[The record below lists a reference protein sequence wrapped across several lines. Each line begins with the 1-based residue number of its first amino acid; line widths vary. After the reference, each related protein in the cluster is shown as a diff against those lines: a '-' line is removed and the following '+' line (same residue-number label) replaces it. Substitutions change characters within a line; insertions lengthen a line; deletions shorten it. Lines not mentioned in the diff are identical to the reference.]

1 MAPYVSNL
9 FRGVA
14 TGEWLVAIA
23 IPVVIEGHHRYTL
36 AFNVP
41 VLTVQSILN
50 RTAPG
55 EPYSTAIS
63 DRSGIIIARSSR
75 SEEFLGKPLPGFAE
89 ASGVEGTWSGTNPE
103 GRQVFRQY
111 KRSISTGWL
120 VSMGTS
126 RVALEAP
133 LYQSLW
139 MIGAFALSAVLCA
152 VGLALIKSREVATA
166 VNRLSEMAV
175 KLPGRHRIDSISTN
189 VAEVNRIAGALSQA
203 SMTIDEQATQ
213 LDTARSRLEHVVE
226 ERTRDLAQKSIL
238 LEATLESMDQG
249 MLLINKDGQITVH
262 NRRFAELFPHAKVE
276 SGGIMTIGMIV
287 AREAAQVEQEPG
299 RRWIEAT
306 LNTFGVKSF
315 ELEKSDGTIIE
326 IRTSPSQMGGVVQIL
341 TDITERRRASD
352 KVRHLAN
359 HDALT
364 GIANR
369 ALLMTMLRSAF
380 SRHER
385 TGEQFA
391 VHILDL
397 DHFKQVN
404 DNLGHDAG
412 DVLLCNVA
420 DRLKRN
426 VRSMDLV
433 ARLGG
438 DEFAIIQPIKRPTD
452 AAIVAQRV
460 IEALRQPYVIKGQDV
475 VVGVSIGIAVAPEH
489 GASEIDVMKSAD
501 LAMYRAKARGR
512 SNFQYFDDSLESEA
526 RCRLALAT
534 DLRKAMAGNE
544 LEMHYQPIYRI
555 ADNHITHMEALIR
568 WHHPER
574 GAISPG
580 VFIPVAEDSG
590 LILELGEW
598 IIQRVCLDA
607 TEFPDDVK
615 LTVNLSPKQ
624 FMRPGVSSTIAKA
637 AEAAGISSGR
647 IEAEIT
653 ETVVLDD
660 SETTLKELNAIRAL
674 GISIALDDF
683 GTGYSSLSYLQKFP
697 FDKVK
702 IDRSFVSQAQQGS
715 GSLAIVAAV
724 IELAHALNIETT
736 AEGVETE
743 TQLEMLRQLKC
754 TYAQGYLLSR
764 PQSKRA
770 VKGLFTQQQNVPPAA
785 A

>member
-1 MAPYVSNL
+1 MI
-9 FRGVA
+9 R
-14 TGEWLVAIA
+14 
-23 IPVVIEGHHRYTL
+23 
-36 AFNVP
+36 
-41 VLTVQSILN
+41 
-50 RTAPG
+50 
-55 EPYSTAIS
+55 
-63 DRSGIIIARSSR
+63 
-75 SEEFLGKPLPGFAE
+75 
-89 ASGVEGTWSGTNPE
+89 ASGFT
-103 GRQVFRQY
+103 
-111 KRSISTGWL
+111 
-120 VSMGTS
+120 
-126 RVALEAP
+126 
-133 LYQSLW
+133 
-139 MIGAFALSAVLCA
+139 
-152 VGLALIKSREVATA
+152 
-166 VNRLSEMAV
+166 
-175 KLPGRHRIDSISTN
+175 
-189 VAEVNRIAGALSQA
+189 
-203 SMTIDEQATQ
+203 
-213 LDTARSRLEHVVE
+213 
-226 ERTRDLAQKSIL
+226 
-238 LEATLESMDQG
+238 
-249 MLLINKDGQITVH
+249 
-262 NRRFAELFPHAKVE
+262 
-276 SGGIMTIGMIV
+276 TIGMIV
-287 AREAAQVEQEPG
+287 EREALQVEQEPG
-299 RRWIEAT
+299 RRWTEAT
-306 LNTFGVKSF
+306 LNTKSVKSF
-315 ELEKSDGTIIE
+315 ELEKADGTIVE
-326 IRTSPSQMGGVVQIL
+326 IRTSPSKMGGVVQIL
-341 TDITERRRASD
+341 TDITARRRASD
-352 KVRHLAN
+352 KVRYVAS

-369 ALLMTMLRSAF
+369 ALLMTMLHSAF
-380 SRHER
+380 RRYDR

-404 DNLGHDAG
+404 DSSGHDAG
-412 DVLLCNVA
+412 DELLCNVA

-426 VRSMDLV
+426 VRSMDFV

-452 AAIVAQRV
+452 AAIVAQRLV
-460 IEALRQPYVIKGQDV
+460 EALRQPYAIKGQDV

-512 SNFQYFDDSLESEA
+512 SNFQYFDSSLETES
-526 RCRLALAT
+526 RRRLALAT
-534 DLRKAMAGNE
+534 DLRNALADNQ

-555 ADNHITHMEALIR
+555 TDNHITHMEALIR
-568 WHHPER
+568 WHHPKN

-607 TEFPDDVK
+607 AEFPDDVK

-624 FMRPGVSSTIAKA
+624 FMRPGISSTIANALKT
-637 AEAAGISSGR
+637 AGISSGR
-647 IEAEIT
+647 IEVEIT

-660 SETTLKELNAIRAL
+660 SETTLNELNAIRAL

-697 FDKVK
+697 LDKVK
-702 IDRSFVSQAQQGS
+702 IDRSFVSAAHQGS

-724 IELAHALNIETT
+724 IALAHALNIETT

-743 TQLEMLRQLKC
+743 PQLELLRQLKC

-770 VKGLFTQQQNVPPAA
+770 LSCLFTQQQSAPSAA